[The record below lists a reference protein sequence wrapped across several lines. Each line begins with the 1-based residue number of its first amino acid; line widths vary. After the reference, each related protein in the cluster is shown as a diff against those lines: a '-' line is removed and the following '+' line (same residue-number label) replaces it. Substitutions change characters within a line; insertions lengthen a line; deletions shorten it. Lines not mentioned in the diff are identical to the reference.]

1 MRKRIALSAAAGA
14 LVLLSASACDH
25 ERSGETTTSGAEIIP
40 ADDAVNRLTVRRCER
55 ENECKNV
62 GEGKRYEDNGNCERE
77 VAHEIAAEL
86 RPAVCTYGV
95 RGDRLE
101 ECMQTLRKEK
111 CGNPMGTVSSL
122 TTCRTGRICLH

>member
-1 MRKRIALSAAAGA
+1 MRKQIALFGAAGA

-40 ADDAVNRLTVRRCER
+40 AEDAANRLTARRCER

-62 GEGKRYEDNGNCERE
+62 GEGKRFDDNGTCERE
-77 VAHEIAAEL
+77 VAREIATEL

-101 ECMQTLRKEK
+101 ECMTTLRKEK
-111 CGNPMGTVSSL
+111 CGNPMGAVSAL
-122 TTCRTGRICLH
+122 TACRTGRICLH